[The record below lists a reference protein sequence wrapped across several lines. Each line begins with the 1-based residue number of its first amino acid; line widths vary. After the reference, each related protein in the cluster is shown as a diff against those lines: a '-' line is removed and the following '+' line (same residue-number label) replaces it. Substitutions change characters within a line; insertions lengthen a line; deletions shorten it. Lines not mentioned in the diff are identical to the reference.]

1 MDFANQRKA
10 YLLRTVQHMSYERIA
25 ERVVNIGGAK
35 PSWGAVRDL
44 CQGFSMKKAC
54 RPYKYKK
61 CGRKPWKLTGDIQT
75 FVLKRLLADRIRSV
89 VTSTS
94 LAEDVAKA
102 KGVIVEAS
110 CIRKLLA
117 RKGYRWLP
125 RATKRKYSPAQKQAR
140 LRFAVAV
147 KRLSKKA
154 LRHKLAMALDGVV
167 LSMPPADA
175 TERHNY
181 CVGAFHYM
189 WRKPGEADRPHL
201 AGADKFEK
209 QVPLD
214 RAIPLWGGISE
225 DGFQP
230 VLWHRKK
237 KVDNTEWAAAVREGK
252 LSSAI
257 RKLNPRRR
265 SGPWTVLCDNESFL
279 RVASCIRAYAQ
290 KRIALW
296 DVPAKSPDLNP
307 VEMFWGWARRQ
318 LRLKDLRDL
327 KMKRPPLSKTAYV
340 RRVKAMLRGAKAQ
353 KAAKQFAR
361 KFRGTCLEVIKRK
374 GAAARN

>member
-1 MDFANQRKA
+1 
-10 YLLRTVQHMSYERIA
+10 
-25 ERVVNIGGAK
+25 
-35 PSWGAVRDL
+35 
-44 CQGFSMKKAC
+44 
-54 RPYKYKK
+54 
-61 CGRKPWKLTGDIQT
+61 
-75 FVLKRLLADRIRSV
+75 

-110 CIRKLLA
+110 CVRRLLA
-117 RKGYRWLP
+117 KKGYRWLP
-125 RATKRKYSPAQKQAR
+125 RTMKRKYSSAQKQAR

-154 LRHKLAMALDGVV
+154 LRHKLAMSLDGVV
-167 LSMPPADA
+167 LSMPPTDH
-175 TERHNY
+175 TQRHNY

-189 WRKPGEADRPHL
+189 WRKPGEANSPQL

-225 DGFQP
+225 DGFQA
-230 VLWHRKK
+230 VLWHGKK
-237 KVDNTEWAAAVREGK
+237 KVDNAEWSTAVREGK

-279 RVASCIRAYAQ
+279 RHASCTRAYKQ
-290 KRIALW
+290 KRIVLW
-296 DVPAKSPDLNP
+296 AVPAKSPDLNP

-318 LRLKDLRDL
+318 IRLKDLHDL
-327 KMKRPPLSKTAYV
+327 KMNRPPLGKTAYV
-340 RRVKAMLRGAKAQ
+340 QRVKTMFRGAKAQ
-353 KAAKQFAR
+353 KMAKQFAR

-374 GAAARN
+374 GAAAHN